1 MPNKQQ
7 NIARDAA
14 VHHTTLNTFASIVQI
29 LEGGTVYDPAAYK
42 AAQRIIK
49 IAQQEEQR
57 QLRKYDKAMAK
68 L

>member
-1 MPNKQQ
+1 MHSKQQ

-14 VHHTTLNTFASIVQI
+14 VHHSTLSAFTAVIVI
-29 LEGGTVYDPAAYK
+29 LEGGLVYDSAADK
-42 AAQRIIK
+42 AKERIIK